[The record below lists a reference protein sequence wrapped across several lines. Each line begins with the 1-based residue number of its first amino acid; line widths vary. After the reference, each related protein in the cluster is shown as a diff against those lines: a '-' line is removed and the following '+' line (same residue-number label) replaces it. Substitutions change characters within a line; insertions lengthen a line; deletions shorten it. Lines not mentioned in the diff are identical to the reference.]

1 VDCPLG
7 RLGSSQCGP
16 RAPAGS
22 GPAKFR
28 QTGGQHRPGASGG
41 RPAGSLGSISGLALG
56 RGAAGVPA
64 RRSRAVATVGAP
76 APARLRRG
84 QDNTCAVKL
93 ECDVGKVLEAL
104 AGDGGERREELC
116 CGGAQGMRR
125 RLMARG
131 GRLSGAGARE
141 GRPWVAL

>member
-1 VDCPLG
+1 
-7 RLGSSQCGP
+7 
-16 RAPAGS
+16 
-22 GPAKFR
+22 
-28 QTGGQHRPGASGG
+28 
-41 RPAGSLGSISGLALG
+41 
-56 RGAAGVPA
+56 
-64 RRSRAVATVGAP
+64 VATVGAP

-141 GRPWVAL
+141 GRPWVALWSASLRGEGFTVAKRVQPCRGAQCLTA